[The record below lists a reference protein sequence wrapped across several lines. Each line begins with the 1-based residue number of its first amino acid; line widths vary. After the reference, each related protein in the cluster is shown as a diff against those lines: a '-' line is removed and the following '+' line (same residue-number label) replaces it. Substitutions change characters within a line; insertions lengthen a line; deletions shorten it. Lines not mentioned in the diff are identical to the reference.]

1 MRIKLLRF
9 KSVKSTNDIALK
21 LVQKKSSIPTM
32 IVSEIQ
38 TKGRG
43 TMGKKWISQKGNL
56 FISIFFEMNQKHIN
70 FKHFV
75 TLNAFLLKNA
85 LSKQFTKKIK
95 IKWPNDLM
103 HNNKKIC
110 GILQEV
116 VNYKDKR
123 FLIVGI
129 GINTNL
135 DPKNRAA
142 FMVNSGSKGKITNI
156 AQMIACLGQQNVDG
170 KRIPYGFK
178 DRTLPHYYKYDD
190 SSEARGFVQNSF
202 ISGQTPQE
210 FFFHAMGGREGL
222 IDTAVKT
229 SISNTSTSIRNISA
243 PP

>member
-70 FKHFV
+70 FKHFAI
-75 TLNAFLLKNA
+75 LNAFLLKNA

-103 HNNKKIC
+103 HNSKKIC

-116 VNYKDKR
+116 ANYKDKR

-129 GINTNL
+129 GVNTNL
-135 DPKNRAA
+135 DPKN
-142 FMVNSGSKGKITNI
+142 KGFLSTSLKKIMNKNI
-156 AQMIACLGQQNVDG
+156 DNNKVLKNIKNIYEKFLIKAKDYSYLKL
-170 KRIPYGFK
+170 KRIY
-178 DRTLPHYYKYDD
+178 
-190 SSEARGFVQNSF
+190 N
-202 ISGQTPQE
+202 
-210 FFFHAMGGREGL
+210 
-222 IDTAVKT
+222 KT
-229 SISNTSTSIRNISA
+229 
-243 PP
+243 